1 ATEEALA
8 ALREKMGLNAPPHM
22 QYLKW
27 LGGIVQ
33 GDFGRSQTLGL
44 PISDVLIGRF
54 GNSLQLTLLTILVAA
69 VVAIPLGVWAAIRQG
84 QAADSAILTISYLGI
99 SIPDF
104 VFGPLLIL
112 LLATPPLAL
121 LPSSGYVPLSE
132 DAFQWLRHMILPV
145 AALTAILTAH
155 LVRQTRSGILEVLQS
170 DYVRTARLKGLPERK
185 VLWRHCLRNGLS
197 TTVTVLA
204 LDLGF
209 IMGSIVV
216 FEEVYAYPGIGRLTI
231 FAIGDRDIPLI
242 QAATLLIA
250 AVYIA
255 ANILADLIHSALN
268 PKVG

>member
-1 ATEEALA
+1 MIERIGYGLVTLLLVSLFIFICTQALPGDAAEAMLGDNATEEALA

-69 VVAIPLGVWAAIRQG
+69 VVAIPLGVWAAICKG
-84 QAADSAILTISYLGI
+84 QTADSAILTVSYLGI

-121 LPSSGYVPLSE
+121 LPSSGYVPFSE

-204 LDLGF
+204 LDLG
-209 IMGSIVV
+209 
-216 FEEVYAYPGIGRLTI
+216 
-231 FAIGDRDIPLI
+231 
-242 QAATLLIA
+242 
-250 AVYIA
+250 
-255 ANILADLIHSALN
+255 
-268 PKVG
+268 